1 MEKIQSL
8 VHAEKAYDQLIKNY
22 RDLCEAVHMVR
33 KAVQITFGN
42 GLLPDRER
50 SDTPVHDCEMIA
62 RAIYAAGELK
72 KPPTP

>member
-33 KAVQITFGN
+33 EAVQITFGN
-42 GLLPDRER
+42 LPDSER

-62 RAIYAAGELK
+62 RAIYAAGEMI